1 MFSRRAVGL
10 FNPRA
15 LVARPYGAPIHDSDT
30 CFPIHEYPKLPFERS
45 EVINRTMS
53 RQAGRFARIIIPS
66 PLKEPLTYR
75 IPEEL
80 KDLVAVGMRVLIP
93 LGKRKVSG
101 IVFELVSETPLQ
113 HTKDVLAALDE
124 APIVDRLLLNLSQ
137 WASQYYVASLG
148 EVLSTILP
156 PSSRM
161 EVESIVFA
169 KCGSMQPDDLLGQKI
184 LDVLRNKKGRT
195 SLKSLTRAFGKT
207 DISNALKQ
215 LQSVEAVEIRER
227 LPGQRRRRRIDRF
240 QPCASPSA
248 DSKRF
253 TLSTQQSAALAAIEA
268 RLKSGGFATFLL
280 HGVTGSG
287 KTEVYLRAMECV
299 RSNGRQSL
307 ILIPEISL
315 TPQLLNRVN
324 ARFNGR
330 VGVLHSGLTAAER
343 WAQWWQI
350 KRGEVDIVVGARSA
364 VFAPLHNIGL
374 IIADEEH
381 DGSYKQDDGLRYNA
395 RDVAVM
401 RGKLSA
407 CPVILGSATPSLE
420 SYENCR
426 QGRYQLLE
434 ISQRVEQR
442 PLPTIEIYDLR
453 NQFKAVSETSTNA
466 AGTESRKQKSAG
478 ERLLSDPLANALRQ
492 NFEDNRQTLIFL
504 NRRGFANFLQC
515 TRCGYVLRCS
525 YCSVTL
531 TLHSKRNLVRCHH
544 CDFSRPAGELCPDC
558 NNETLAG
565 VGAGTEQIEK
575 TLQELIP
582 EARIARMDRDT
593 TSKRG
598 SHADLMRRWER
609 GDFDILIGTQMITKG
624 HDVSGVTLVG
634 ALLADMSLNLPDFRS
649 AERTFQLLSQVA
661 GRSGRGNDP
670 GRVIVQTYGPEHYAI
685 EPLITH
691 DYKKFFAKEIEFRR
705 TLGYPPFG
713 KLVNLRLDGP
723 NPKNVEL
730 KAQALA
736 NKIRAIQSRNPQ
748 YREHIEILG
757 PAPSPIEKLRN
768 RYRWQLLLKGNQIG
782 PLIALANVA
791 RETFTRARNVRLHV
805 DVDPYNML

>member
-1 MFSRRAVGL
+1 MS
-10 FNPRA
+10 
-15 LVARPYGAPIHDSDT
+15 
-30 CFPIHEYPKLPFERS
+30 HELAK
-45 EVINRTMS
+45 
-53 RQAGRFARIIIPS
+53 FARIIIPS
-66 PLKEPLTYR
+66 PVKEPLTYGVPDNLR
-75 IPEEL
+75 H
-80 KDLVAVGMRVLIP
+80 LVTIGMRVLIP

-101 IVFELVSETPLQ
+101 IVFELVPDTAL
-113 HTKDVLAALDE
+113 HGIKDIIAVLDE
-124 APIVDRLLLNLSQ
+124 EPIVDEPLLTLSQ
-137 WASQYYVASLG
+137 WASRYYVSSLG
-148 EVLSTILP
+148 EVLSTMLP
-156 PSSRM
+156 PTSRM
-161 EVESIVFA
+161 EIESIVVA
-169 KCGSMQPDDLLGQKI
+169 KSESMQTDQVLGQKI
-184 LDVLRNKKGRT
+184 LDVLHDKKGRT
-195 SLKSLTRAFGKT
+195 SLKSLTRALGGANVSGA
-207 DISNALKQ
+207 IKQ
-215 LQSVEAVEIRER
+215 LQSLGHVEIRER
-227 LPGQRRRRRIDRF
+227 LPGQKRRRRF
-240 QPCASPSA
+240 EGSQSVPSPSA
-248 DSKRF
+248 DLRRF
-253 TLSTQQSAALAAIEA
+253 TLSTEQHAALAAMKAGLET
-268 RLKSGGFATFLL
+268 GGFATFLL

-299 RSNGRQSL
+299 RDTGRQSL

-315 TPQLLNRVN
+315 TPQLLDRVN

-350 KRGEVDIVVGARSA
+350 KRGDVDIVVGARSA
-364 VFAPLHNIGL
+364 VFAPIPNLGL
-374 IIADEEH
+374 IVADEEH

-407 CPVILGSATPSLE
+407 CPVLLGSATPSLE

-434 ISQRVEQR
+434 ISHRVEQR
-442 PLPTIEIYDLR
+442 PLPSVEIIDLR
-453 NQFKAVSETSTNA
+453 NRFKSTDMTVTNA
-466 AGTESRKQKSAG
+466 GADAWSKQKSAG
-478 ERLLSDPLANALRQ
+478 ERLFSDPLAIAIKR

-531 TLHSKRNLVRCHH
+531 TLHLKRQVLRCHH
-544 CDFSRPAGELCPDC
+544 CDFSRPVKGTCPEC
-558 NNETLAG
+558 GNETLAG

-575 TLQELIP
+575 TLHELVP

-593 TSKRG
+593 TGKRG
-598 SHADLMRRWER
+598 SHANLIRSWES
-609 GDFDILIGTQMITKG
+609 GDIDILIGTQMITKG

-649 AERTFQLLSQVA
+649 AERTFQILSQVA

-670 GRVIVQTYGPEHYAI
+670 GRVIIQTYGPEHYAI
-685 EPLITH
+685 EPLINH
-691 DYKKFFAKEIEFRR
+691 DYKNFFAKEIEFRR
-705 TLGYPPFG
+705 ALGYPPFG

-723 NPKNVEL
+723 NPEHVEA
-730 KAQALA
+730 KARTLFK
-736 NKIRAIQSRNPQ
+736 KIRTIQSGNPK
-748 YREHIEILG
+748 YREHVEILG

-768 RYRWQLLLKGNQIG
+768 RYRWQLLLKGNQIS
-782 PLIALANVA
+782 PLIDLATAV
-791 RETFTRARNVRLHV
+791 RETFTRTRNVRLHI

>member
-1 MFSRRAVGL
+1 MS
-10 FNPRA
+10 
-15 LVARPYGAPIHDSDT
+15 
-30 CFPIHEYPKLPFERS
+30 HELAK
-45 EVINRTMS
+45 
-53 RQAGRFARIIIPS
+53 FARIIIPS
-66 PLKEPLTYR
+66 PVKEPLTYGVPDNLR
-75 IPEEL
+75 H
-80 KDLVAVGMRVLIP
+80 LVTIGMRVLIP

-101 IVFELVSETPLQ
+101 IVFELIPETPL
-113 HTKDVLAALDE
+113 HHIKDIIAVLDE
-124 APIVDRLLLNLSQ
+124 EPIVDEPLLTLSQ
-137 WASQYYVASLG
+137 WASQYYVSSLG
-148 EVLSTILP
+148 EVLSTMLP
-156 PSSRM
+156 PTSRT
-161 EVESIVFA
+161 EIESIVVVRSE
-169 KCGSMQPDDLLGQKI
+169 SMQTDHVLGQKI
-184 LDVLRNKKGRT
+184 LDVLREKNGRT
-195 SLKSLTRAFGKT
+195 SLKRLTRALGGAN
-207 DISNALKQ
+207 ISRAIKQ
-215 LQSVEAVEIRER
+215 LQSLGHVEIRER
-227 LPGQRRRRRIDRF
+227 LPGQKRRPRF
-240 QPCASPSA
+240 DGAKSSPSPSA
-248 DSKRF
+248 DLRRF
-253 TLSTQQSAALAAIEA
+253 TLSTQQHAALAAMKTG
-268 RLKSGGFATFLL
+268 LKTGGFATFLL

-299 RSNGRQSL
+299 RDTGRQSL

-315 TPQLLNRVN
+315 TPQLLDRVN

-350 KRGEVDIVVGARSA
+350 KRGDVDIVVGARSA
-364 VFAPLHNIGL
+364 VFAPVPSLGL

-407 CPVILGSATPSLE
+407 CPVLLGSATPSLE

-426 QGRYQLLE
+426 QGRYHLLE
-434 ISQRVEQR
+434 ISERVEQR
-442 PLPTIEIYDLR
+442 PLPSVEIVDLR
-453 NQFKAVSETSTNA
+453 NHYNSTGMTVTH
-466 AGTESRKQKSAG
+466 AGADAWDKQKSAG
-478 ERLLSDPLANALRQ
+478 ERLLSYPLATAIKR

-515 TRCGYVLRCS
+515 TRCGFVLRCS

-531 TLHSKRNLVRCHH
+531 TLHLKHKVLRCHH
-544 CDFSRPAGELCPDC
+544 CDFSKPVQRICPEC
-558 NNETLAG
+558 RNETLAG

-575 TLQELIP
+575 TLHELVP

-593 TSKRG
+593 TGKRG
-598 SHADLMRRWER
+598 SHADLIRRWES
-609 GDFDILIGTQMITKG
+609 GDIDILIGTQMITKG

-649 AERTFQLLSQVA
+649 AERTFQILSQVA
-661 GRSGRGNDP
+661 GRCGRGNDP
-670 GRVIVQTYGPEHYAI
+670 GRVIIQTYGPDHYAI
-685 EPLITH
+685 QPLINH
-691 DYKKFFAKEIEFRR
+691 DYKNFFAQEIEFRR
-705 TLGYPPFG
+705 ALGYPPFG

-723 NPKNVEL
+723 NPEHVEAKARTVFKNL
-730 KAQALA
+730 
-736 NKIRAIQSRNPQ
+736 RAIQSGNPK

-782 PLIALANVA
+782 PLIGLARAV
-791 RETFTRARNVRLHV
+791 RDTFTKARNVRLHI

>member
-1 MFSRRAVGL
+1 
-10 FNPRA
+10 
-15 LVARPYGAPIHDSDT
+15 
-30 CFPIHEYPKLPFERS
+30 
-45 EVINRTMS
+45 MS

-75 IPEEL
+75 VPEEF
-80 KDLVAVGMRVLIP
+80 KDIVMVGMRVLIP

-101 IVFELVSETPLQ
+101 IVFELIPETPLQ
-113 HTKDVLAALDE
+113 HTKDVLAVLDE
-124 APIVDRLLLNLSQ
+124 APIVDDLLLSLSQ

-148 EVLSTILP
+148 EVLSTMLP
-156 PSSRM
+156 PSSRI

-169 KCGSMQPDDLLGQKI
+169 RSGSTQNDDLLGQKI

-207 DISNALKQ
+207 IISNALKQ
-215 LQSVEAVEIRER
+215 LQSAGAVEIRER
-227 LPGQRRRRRIDRF
+227 LPGPRRRRRFDLSG
-240 QPCASPSA
+240 PCVSPSA
-248 DSKRF
+248 DLKRF
-253 TLSTQQSAALAAIEA
+253 TLSTEQHAALVAVEA
-268 RLKSGGFATFLL
+268 RLKNGGFATFLL

-287 KTEVYLRAMECV
+287 KTEVYLRAMEYV
-299 RSNGRQSL
+299 RSSGRQSL

-343 WAQWWQI
+343 WAQWWRI
-350 KRGEVDIVVGARSA
+350 KRGEVDVVVGARSA
-364 VFAPLHNIGL
+364 VFAPVSNLGL

-407 CPVILGSATPSLE
+407 CPVMLGSATPSLE

-442 PLPTIEIYDLR
+442 PLPSIQILDLR
-453 NQFKAVSETSTNA
+453 NQFKFTGETGTNA
-466 AGTESRKQKSAG
+466 AADLSPKQKSAG
-478 ERLLSDPLANALRQ
+478 ARLLSHPLANAIRQ
-492 NFEDNRQTLIFL
+492 NFQANRQTLIFL

-525 YCSVTL
+525 NCSVTL
-531 TLHSKRNLVRCHH
+531 TLHAKRNVVRCHH
-544 CDFSRPAGELCPDC
+544 CDFNRPAGDLCPDC
-558 NNETLAG
+558 GNETLAG

-575 TLQELIP
+575 ILEELVP
-582 EARIARMDRDT
+582 GARIARMDRDT

-598 SHADLMRRWER
+598 SQADLIRRWET
-609 GDFDILIGTQMITKG
+609 GDVDILIGTQMITKG

-661 GRSGRGNDP
+661 GRSGRGDDP
-670 GRVIVQTYGPEHYAI
+670 GRVIIQTYGPEHYAI
-685 EPLITH
+685 QPLIKH
-691 DYKKFFAKEIEFRR
+691 DYREFFAKEIEFRR
-705 TLGYPPFG
+705 ALGYPPFG

-723 NPKNVEL
+723 NPENVEA

-736 NKIRAIQSRNPQ
+736 SKIRAIQSRDLG
-748 YREHIEILG
+748 YRERIEVLG

-768 RYRWQLLLKGNQIG
+768 RYRWQLLLKGKQIG
-782 PLIALANVA
+782 PLIALANAA
-791 RETFTRARNVRLHV
+791 RETFTRARNVRLHI

>member
-1 MFSRRAVGL
+1 MS
-10 FNPRA
+10 
-15 LVARPYGAPIHDSDT
+15 
-30 CFPIHEYPKLPFERS
+30 HELAK
-45 EVINRTMS
+45 
-53 RQAGRFARIIIPS
+53 FARIIIPS
-66 PLKEPLTYR
+66 PVKEPLTYGVPDNLR
-75 IPEEL
+75 H
-80 KDLVAVGMRVLIP
+80 LVTIGMRVLIP

-101 IVFELVSETPLQ
+101 IVFELIPETPL
-113 HTKDVLAALDE
+113 HHIKDIIAVLDE
-124 APIVDRLLLNLSQ
+124 EPIVDEPLLTLSQ
-137 WASQYYVASLG
+137 WASQYYVSSLG
-148 EVLSTILP
+148 EVLSTMLP
-156 PSSRM
+156 PTSRT
-161 EVESIVFA
+161 EIESIVVVRSE
-169 KCGSMQPDDLLGQKI
+169 SMQTDHVLGQKI
-184 LDVLRNKKGRT
+184 LDVLREKNGRT
-195 SLKSLTRAFGKT
+195 SLKRLTRALGGAN
-207 DISNALKQ
+207 ISRAIKQ
-215 LQSVEAVEIRER
+215 LQSLGHVEIRER
-227 LPGQRRRRRIDRF
+227 LPGQKRRPRF
-240 QPCASPSA
+240 DGAKSSPSPSA
-248 DSKRF
+248 DLRRF
-253 TLSTQQSAALAAIEA
+253 TLSTQQHAALAAMKTG
-268 RLKSGGFATFLL
+268 LKTGGFATFLL

-299 RSNGRQSL
+299 RDTGRQSL

-315 TPQLLNRVN
+315 TPQLLDRVN

-350 KRGEVDIVVGARSA
+350 KRGDVDIVVGARSA
-364 VFAPLHNIGL
+364 VFAPVPSLGL

-401 RGKLSA
+401 RGKLCA
-407 CPVILGSATPSLE
+407 CPVLLGSATPSLE

-426 QGRYQLLE
+426 QGRYHLLE
-434 ISQRVEQR
+434 ISERVEQR
-442 PLPTIEIYDLR
+442 PLPSVEIVDLR
-453 NQFKAVSETSTNA
+453 NHYNSTGMTVTH
-466 AGTESRKQKSAG
+466 AGADAWDKQKSAG
-478 ERLLSDPLANALRQ
+478 ERLLSYPLATAIKR

-531 TLHSKRNLVRCHH
+531 TLHLKHKVLRCHH
-544 CDFSRPAGELCPDC
+544 CDFSKPVQRICPEC
-558 NNETLAG
+558 RNETLAG

-575 TLQELIP
+575 TLHELVP

-593 TSKRG
+593 TGKRG
-598 SHADLMRRWER
+598 SHADLIRRWES
-609 GDFDILIGTQMITKG
+609 GDIDILIGTQMITKG

-649 AERTFQLLSQVA
+649 AERTFQILSQVA
-661 GRSGRGNDP
+661 GRCGRGNDP
-670 GRVIVQTYGPEHYAI
+670 GRVIIQTYGPDHYAI
-685 EPLITH
+685 QPLINH
-691 DYKKFFAKEIEFRR
+691 DYKNFFAQEIEFRR
-705 TLGYPPFG
+705 ALGYPPFG

-723 NPKNVEL
+723 NPEHVEAKARTVFKNL
-730 KAQALA
+730 
-736 NKIRAIQSRNPQ
+736 RAIQSGNPK

-782 PLIALANVA
+782 PLIGLASAV
-791 RETFTRARNVRLHV
+791 RDTFTKARNVRLHI